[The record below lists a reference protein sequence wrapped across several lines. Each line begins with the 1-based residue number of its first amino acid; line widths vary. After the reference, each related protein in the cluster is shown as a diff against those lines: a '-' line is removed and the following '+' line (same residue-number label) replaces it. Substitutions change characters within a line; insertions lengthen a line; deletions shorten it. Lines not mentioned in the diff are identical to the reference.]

1 MRRRWVTGSVLRKK
15 GPLLTLCS
23 IADRK
28 DLDHKLNVEV
38 DAAIQKAFGSLGQ
51 GVLVTRHDRETF
63 TIELSADVP
72 HGTILELDL
81 CARR

>member
-1 MRRRWVTGSVLRKK
+1 MITNIKPHIVKL
-15 GPLLTLCS
+15 S

-38 DAAIQKAFGSLGQ
+38 DAAIQKAFGSLGH

-81 CARR
+81 YARR